1 MALKFGESA
10 GEAQKTRPDSYTY
23 KEGRNE
29 VRLVGDLTPRYV
41 YWLKGENNKQIPMEC
56 LAFDREQEK
65 FLNQEKDYVKEY
77 HPDLKCGWAYVI
89 QALDVTN
96 DNKLVLLNLKKK
108 LTGQILD
115 LAKELG
121 DPTDP
126 ENGWNIIFEKK
137 KTGPLPLN
145 VEYKLKEREI
155 KNSPLTDEQR
165 EIVAELKSMD
175 EILPR
180 PTPEQ
185 QKEFLERLRTGGATP
200 ENIDESVGEEFEV
213 KE

>member
-1 MALKFGESA
+1 MALKFGDSS
-10 GEAQKTRPDSYTY
+10 GEAQKNRPDSYTY

-29 VRLVGDLTPRYV
+29 LRLVGDLLPRYV
-41 YWLKGENNKQIPMEC
+41 YWLKGENNKPIPMEC
-56 LAFDREQEK
+56 LAFNREQEK

-89 QALDVTN
+89 QAIDLSDG
-96 DNKLVLLNLKKK
+96 KLKLLNLKKK

-126 ENGWNIIFEKK
+126 ENGWNVIFEKK
-137 KTGPLPLN
+137 KTGPLPIN

-155 KNSPLTDEQR
+155 KNSPLTPEMQ
-165 EIVAELKSMD
+165 EAIAELKPMD
-175 EILPR
+175 EVMPR
-180 PTPEQ
+180 PTADQ
-185 QKEFLERLRTGGATP
+185 QKEFLERLRNGTGSG
-200 ENIDESVGEEFEV
+200 ENIDESVSEEFAVQE
-213 KE
+213 